1 MLAHLAHA
9 DKAFTDASI
18 NCALMEE
25 WICFYSLPFL
35 PRVRLASDVK
45 VGSPSDLQTCFLKN
59 CWSPVHGWWHP
70 QDQDEADRSQE
81 AQLSLPRKRVC
92 DLTNS
97 LWKNWARLSTFRIL
111 VPIWKSNHSFWPA
124 QTAAWSPGDPEQG
137 THLPEK
143 QLLCLNQ
150 HQD

>member
-70 QDQDEADRSQE
+70 QDQDQADRSQK
-81 AQLSLPRKRVC
+81 AQLSLPGKRVC

-97 LWKNWARLSTFRIL
+97 LWKNWARLSTFRYLFPSGRATTASGQHKLLLDHL
-111 VPIWKSNHSFWPA
+111 VTRSRELICPKNNCCA
-124 QTAAWSPGDPEQG
+124 
-137 THLPEK
+137 
-143 QLLCLNQ
+143 
-150 HQD
+150 

>member
-70 QDQDEADRSQE
+70 QDQDQADRSQK
-81 AQLSLPRKRVC
+81 AQLSLPGKRVC

-97 LWKNWARLSTFRIL
+97 LWKNWARLSTFRYLFPSGRATTASGQHKLLLDHL
-111 VPIWKSNHSFWPA
+111 VTQSRELICPKNNCCA
-124 QTAAWSPGDPEQG
+124 
-137 THLPEK
+137 
-143 QLLCLNQ
+143 
-150 HQD
+150 

>member
-9 DKAFTDASI
+9 DKAFTDGSI

-45 VGSPSDLQTCFLKN
+45 VESPSDLQTCFPKKQGTHMG
-59 CWSPVHGWWHP
+59 SPAGACWHP
-70 QDQDEADRSQE
+70 QDQDQAGRSQE

-97 LWKNWARLSTFRIL
+97 LWKNWARLSSFRYLFPSGRATTASGQHKLLLGHL
-111 VPIWKSNHSFWPA
+111 VTRSRELICPKNNCCA
-124 QTAAWSPGDPEQG
+124 
-137 THLPEK
+137 
-143 QLLCLNQ
+143 
-150 HQD
+150 

>member
-45 VGSPSDLQTCFLKN
+45 VESPSDLQTCFPKN
-59 CWSPVHGWWHP
+59 QGTHMGSPAGACWHP
-70 QDQDEADRSQE
+70 QDQDQAGRSQE

-97 LWKNWARLSTFRIL
+97 L
-111 VPIWKSNHSFWPA
+111 
-124 QTAAWSPGDPEQG
+124 
-137 THLPEK
+137 
-143 QLLCLNQ
+143 
-150 HQD
+150 

>member
-70 QDQDEADRSQE
+70 QDQDQADRSQE

-97 LWKNWARLSTFRIL
+97 LWKNWARLSTFRYLFPSGRATTASGQHKLLLDHL
-111 VPIWKSNHSFWPA
+111 VTQSRELICPKNNCCA
-124 QTAAWSPGDPEQG
+124 
-137 THLPEK
+137 
-143 QLLCLNQ
+143 
-150 HQD
+150 

>member
-70 QDQDEADRSQE
+70 QDQDQADRIQE

-97 LWKNWARLSTFRIL
+97 LWKNWARLSTFRYLFPSGRATTASGQHKLLLDHL
-111 VPIWKSNHSFWPA
+111 VTRSRELICPKNNCCA
-124 QTAAWSPGDPEQG
+124 
-137 THLPEK
+137 
-143 QLLCLNQ
+143 
-150 HQD
+150 

>member
-70 QDQDEADRSQE
+70 QDQDQADRIQE

-97 LWKNWARLSTFRIL
+97 LWKNWARLSTFRYLFPSGRATTASGQHKLLLDHL
-111 VPIWKSNHSFWPA
+111 VTQSRELICPKNNCCA
-124 QTAAWSPGDPEQG
+124 
-137 THLPEK
+137 
-143 QLLCLNQ
+143 
-150 HQD
+150 

>member
-45 VGSPSDLQTCFLKN
+45 VGSPSDLQTCFPKN

-70 QDQDEADRSQE
+70 QDQDQADRSKE
-81 AQLSLPRKRVC
+81 AQISLPRKRVC

-97 LWKNWARLSTFRIL
+97 LWKNWARLSTFRYLFPSGRATTASGQHKLLLDHL
-111 VPIWKSNHSFWPA
+111 VTRSRELICPKNNCCA
-124 QTAAWSPGDPEQG
+124 
-137 THLPEK
+137 
-143 QLLCLNQ
+143 
-150 HQD
+150 